1 MVPWRQNLEILGEIW
16 TPESKK
22 LGEIWTPDLKRGRYE
37 PRTGGVMSRGRY
49 ENAPLALKSTIK
61 SLKQPSKLVGLGVL
75 VISCGLFVNQ
85 AIICI
90 GRFVSQE
97 TQISLE
103 VLSSSTA
110 MFPHLTICPDYHD
123 AYKVDILQKCNT
135 SASHIRKYK
144 FPQVPNMTT
153 YEFYNFITLEL
164 SEVLYTIKVTNPINM
179 HNRQI
184 FSVTY
189 TQHPTA
195 PEQWYLITR
204 IGTLNDTKPLEDATL
219 LSYRNWFYKQR
230 SKRFTWWR
238 RNPLWFTCIILDNF
252 LWRALNIRPNL
263 ELWKQFFMET
273 RHELTIDYSKRLTE
287 KQLTWKTFQS
297 YKIEL
302 SQLWWAYQK

>member
-1 MVPWRQNLEILGEIW
+1 MTETNPQ
-16 TPESKK
+16 P
-22 LGEIWTPDLKRGRYE
+22 RYH
-37 PRTGGVMSRGRY
+37 
-49 ENAPLALKSTIK
+49 LALKSTIK

-195 PEQWYLITR
+195 PEQWYNDVASLPLNHQDWNTQRYKTFGRCYTFIIPKLILQAK
-204 IGTLNDTKPLEDATL
+204 IKKIYLVAKKPSVVYMHHPGQFLMAGIEDQTKP
-219 LSYRNWFYKQR
+219 
-230 SKRFTWWR
+230 
-238 RNPLWFTCIILDNF
+238 
-252 LWRALNIRPNL
+252 
-263 ELWKQFFMET
+263 
-273 RHELTIDYSKRLTE
+273 
-287 KQLTWKTFQS
+287 
-297 YKIEL
+297 
-302 SQLWWAYQK
+302 